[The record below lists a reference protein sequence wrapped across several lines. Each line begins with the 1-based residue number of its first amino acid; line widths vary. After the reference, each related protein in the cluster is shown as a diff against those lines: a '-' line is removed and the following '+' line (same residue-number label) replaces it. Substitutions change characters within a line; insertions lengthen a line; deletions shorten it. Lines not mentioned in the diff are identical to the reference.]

1 MKKILVFFLIAIV
14 FSSCQSVKDGLT
26 GTKRNNTDE
35 FLVKKKNPLVQP
47 PKFGELPKPEVSKQK
62 DKTSNTNELEI
73 LLKKDTSEVSSSQ
86 NSSASSVEQF
96 ILDKIKNK

>member
-1 MKKILVFFLIAIV
+1 MKKILLFTFCLIILA
-14 FSSCQSVKDGLT
+14 SCQSVQDGLT
-26 GTKRNNTDE
+26 GKKRNNTDE

>member
-1 MKKILVFFLIAIV
+1 MKKILLLFFIV
-14 FSSCQSVKDGLT
+14 VIFSSCQSVKDGLT

-47 PKFGELPKPEVSKQK
+47 PKFGELPKPEVSKKK
-62 DKTSNTNELEI
+62 DQTTNTNELEI
-73 LLKKDTSEVSSSQ
+73 LLKKDTLEESSTQSSST
-86 NSSASSVEQF
+86 SSVEQF